1 MRKSSLKDFEKLRK
15 DLEEYQE
22 WPSDYNFKFIN
33 YNNYKKREELLS
45 KFDLTLC
52 RLSTKESSNKKYI
65 SITLIK
71 HMISPKEVIDKY
83 IEVSKIDGI
92 ISL

>member
-1 MRKSSLKDFEKLRK
+1 MRKSSQKDFEKLRR
-15 DLEEYQE
+15 DLEEHQE
-22 WPSDYNFKFIN
+22 WPSDYIFKFII
-33 YNNYKKREELLS
+33 YNNHDKREELLS
-45 KFDLTLC
+45 IFDLTLC
-52 RLSTKESSNKKYI
+52 RLSAKESSNKKYV

-71 HMISPKEVIDKY
+71 HMMNPKEVIDKY

>member
-1 MRKSSLKDFEKLRK
+1 MKKSSLKDFEKLRN
-15 DLEEYQE
+15 DLEKYQE
-22 WPSDYNFKFIN
+22 WPSDYIFKFIID
-33 YNNYKKREELLS
+33 NNHNKKEELLS

-52 RLSTKESSNKKYI
+52 RLSTKESSNKKYV

-71 HMISPKEVIDKY
+71 HMIGPKEVIDKY
-83 IEVSKIDGI
+83 LEVSKIDGI

>member
-15 DLEEYQE
+15 DLEKYQE
-22 WPSDYNFKFIN
+22 WPSDYIFKFIID
-33 YNNYKKREELLS
+33 NNHNKKEELLS

-52 RLSTKESSNKKYI
+52 RLHTKESSNKKYV

-83 IEVSKIDGI
+83 LEVSKIDGI

>member
-15 DLEEYQE
+15 DLEKYQE
-22 WPSDYNFKFIN
+22 WPSDYIFKFIIH
-33 YNNYKKREELLS
+33 NNHHKKEELLS
-45 KFDLTLC
+45 KFDLSIC
-52 RLSTKESSNKKYI
+52 RFSSKESSNKKYI

-71 HMISPKEVIDKY
+71 HMMNPNEVIEKY

>member
-1 MRKSSLKDFEKLRK
+1 M
-15 DLEEYQE
+15 
-22 WPSDYNFKFIN
+22 I
-33 YNNYKKREELLS
+33 YNNHNKKEELLS

-52 RLSTKESSNKKYI
+52 RLSTKESSNKKYV

>member
-1 MRKSSLKDFEKLRK
+1 MKKSSLKDFEKLRN
-15 DLEEYQE
+15 DLEKYQE
-22 WPSDYNFKFIN
+22 WPSDYIFKFIID
-33 YNNYKKREELLS
+33 NNHNKKGELLS

-52 RLSTKESSNKKYI
+52 RLSTKESSNKKYV
-65 SITLIK
+65 SVTLIK

-83 IEVSKIDGI
+83 LEVSKIDGI